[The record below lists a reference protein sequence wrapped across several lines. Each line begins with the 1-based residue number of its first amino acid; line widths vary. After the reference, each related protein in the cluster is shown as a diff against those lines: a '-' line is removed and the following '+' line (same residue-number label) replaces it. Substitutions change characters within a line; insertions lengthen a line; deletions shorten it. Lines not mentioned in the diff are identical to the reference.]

1 MLEFERVLLCFR
13 QLSGCREDKLS
24 EVVPLVMSAMKEVER
39 KVDPAK
45 LTENDVPACEYA
57 AACGAV
63 YDYVCRE
70 AGQDMMT
77 VTAAGTA
84 DNSGDISHRIKGA
97 ERLKAESLR
106 RIEWLMKGED
116 FLFKTM

>member
-1 MLEFERVLLCFR
+1 
-13 QLSGCREDKLS
+13 
-24 EVVPLVMSAMKEVER
+24 
-39 KVDPAK
+39 
-45 LTENDVPACEYA
+45 
-57 AACGAV
+57 
-63 YDYVCRE
+63 
-70 AGQDMMT
+70 MMT

-106 RIEWLMKGED
+106 RIEWLMIGED